1 MRAVKGDPLGLYMLL
16 FYDLLKG
23 VILGLEVLDFEF
35 FKLLELWFLIWACGP
50 WHETF
55 RISGRGPGHTLA

>member
-1 MRAVKGDPLGLYMLL
+1 MRAVKGDFLGFYMLL

-35 FKLLELWFLIWACGP
+35 TGSETKL
-50 WHETF
+50 
-55 RISGRGPGHTLA
+55 